1 MFRKKN
7 RENYSYDPA
16 TQQPVIKCSIC
27 TGEQVA
33 GFRDLNTGGFT
44 DVMLIGSDGDLRA
57 FKERYGISC
66 DIEKIY

>member
-1 MFRKKN
+1 M
-7 RENYSYDPA
+7 
-16 TQQPVIKCSIC
+16 
-27 TGEQVA
+27 A
-33 GFRDLNTGGFT
+33 GFRDLNTGIFT